1 MNLGPVFPDRTLSVL
16 LFTDVLN
23 ADELRAAVTG
33 RALDVALLDPSRVPG
48 TAALAAAATRALY
61 AGVTVGRLVA
71 ASLHAELV
79 ASLYAGKNV
88 GEALRVLGPGP
99 AARAVLLAAFD
110 ADDAAVAG
118 LCARVEGVLTHPDAF
133 YPAGADAAAI
143 VAAYRVTPEEWRAVP
158 GASPCAA
165 PTAAALRRARLRAD
179 GKGCVAAMAGGAAGG
194 VRGDAGGI
202 AGAAAGSAAA
212 DAAGL
217 DGPLSP
223 AAFAAL
229 ADAVIGR
236 VAAQEFLGG
245 VG

>member
-1 MNLGPVFPDRTLSVL
+1 MSLGPAFPDRTLTVL

-23 ADELRAAVTG
+23 AGELRAAVMG
-33 RALDVALLDPSRVPG
+33 RALDVALLDPRRVPG
-48 TAALAAAATRALY
+48 MGALAAAATRALY

-88 GEALRVLGPGP
+88 GEALRVLGPAP
-99 AARAVLLAAFD
+99 AATALLLAAFD

-118 LCARVEGVLTHPDAF
+118 LRARVNGVLTHPDVF

-143 VAAYRVTPEEWRAVP
+143 VAAYRVTPEEWRAMPHELP
-158 GASPCAA
+158 GVA
-165 PTAAALRRARLRAD
+165 PPVSSQRARLRLD
-179 GKGCVAAMAGGAAGG
+179 GKEGGNGRASRELGDVMDRVATTAAAK
-194 VRGDAGGI
+194 DAG
-202 AGAAAGSAAA
+202 S
-212 DAAGL
+212 GL
-217 DGPLSP
+217 ESPLSP